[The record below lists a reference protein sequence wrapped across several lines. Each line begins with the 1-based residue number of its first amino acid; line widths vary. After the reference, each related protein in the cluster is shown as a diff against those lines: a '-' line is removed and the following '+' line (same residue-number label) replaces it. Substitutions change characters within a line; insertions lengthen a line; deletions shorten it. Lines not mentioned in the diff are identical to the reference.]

1 MIVVKHRVNKSK
13 DLKKLSFKLGVE
25 IDLRSHKNQI
35 YLHHD
40 PFKKGERFSK
50 WIKNFNHKLIVLN
63 VKEEGLE
70 KKILQILKKN
80 KIRNFFFHDQ
90 TFSSLLKNMD
100 ITKVSVRY
108 SEYEELKKVN
118 KLFNFI
124 KWLWV
129 DNFSEIKI
137 DKKFY
142 AFLKKKRVKI
152 CIVSPELVKKKR
164 VKEINKIIKYFKVNN
179 FKIDAV
185 CTKRPNLWLNKN

>member
-1 MIVVKHRVNKSK
+1 
-13 DLKKLSFKLGVE
+13 
-25 IDLRSHKNQI
+25 
-35 YLHHD
+35 
-40 PFKKGERFSK
+40 
-50 WIKNFNHKLIVLN
+50 
-63 VKEEGLE
+63 
-70 KKILQILKKN
+70 
-80 KIRNFFFHDQ
+80 
-90 TFSSLLKNMD
+90 MD

-164 VKEINKIIKYFKVNN
+164 VKEINKIIKYFKLIILKLMFVQSQ
-179 FKIDAV
+179 IYG
-185 CTKRPNLWLNKN
+185 

>member
-1 MIVVKHRVNKSK
+1 MIIVKHRVNTSK
-13 DLKKLSFKLGVE
+13 ELKKTSPKFGIE
-25 IDLRSHKNQI
+25 IDLRSDKNQI

-40 PFKKGERFSK
+40 PFKKGEIFSR
-50 WIKNFNHKLIVLN
+50 WIKNFKHKLIVLN

-70 KKILQILKKN
+70 KKILHILKKN
-80 KIRNFFFHDQ
+80 KVKNFFFHDQ
-90 TFSSLLKNMD
+90 TFSSLLKNMGL
-100 ITKVSVRY
+100 TKVSIRY
-108 SEYEELKKVN
+108 SEYEGLKKIN
-118 KLFNFI
+118 KLFNSI

-142 AFLKKKRVKI
+142 AFIKKKGVKI

-164 VKEINKIIKYFKVNN
+164 VKEISKIIKYFQSNN
-179 FKIDAV
+179 LKIDAV